1 MQQPSADHDVL
12 ILGGGLAGLTLAL
25 QLRQR
30 FPDIDVLVLERR
42 AHPVPHAAHKVGES
56 SVEIGAHYFEH
67 VLGLQAHLMGAQLKK
82 FGFRFFFSDG
92 RRDIE
97 NVTEIGVS
105 QALPVPS
112 WQIDRGIFEN
122 FLAQEAQAR
131 GVRFIDQASVRQ
143 LHMADTADPGATHS
157 GEPHAVSW
165 QRAGSDTVQRSS
177 GRWLVDA
184 SGRTAL
190 IKRHLGLEQDNAHAA
205 HAVWFRVSDRIT
217 VDDWSADPAW
227 RARTLTPTR
236 WLSTN
241 HLVGE
246 GYWVWLIPLASGS
259 HSVGI
264 VADPAYHR
272 LDSMNTFE
280 RAMAWLQTHQP
291 RLFDALDAML
301 TPAPAKL
308 QDFAFFRRFSH
319 DCKQV
324 FSAQRWALAGESG
337 RFLDPFYSPGSD
349 FIAIGNTYITE
360 LIARDRAGKSLAAHA
375 HVYEQAFKSFYDST
389 LALYT
394 GQYGLFAD
402 PEVLPHKVI
411 WDYSYYWGVLSQLF
425 FQGRLADL
433 AALSHLRSELAH
445 CQSLNLAVQ
454 DFLRAWGGVSQRR
467 NPAVMLD
474 QASMPWFKALN
485 GSLLDTLDDA
495 GFRARIRESTVMLT
509 ALAQE
514 LLQRGRSEQP
524 ELDGSALGQAIMQ
537 ARGDGVATGV
547 GGSGVGSGDAQ
558 RPGGMLFPAH
568 VPAAVCAE
576 AATA

>member
-1 MQQPSADHDVL
+1 MQPPVHADHDVL

-30 FPDIDVLVLERR
+30 FPDIDILVLERR

-67 VLGLQAHLMGAQLKK
+67 VLGLQAHLMQAQLKK

-92 RRDIE
+92 RRDID

-105 QALPVPS
+105 HALPVPS

-122 FLAQEAQAR
+122 FLGKEALAR
-131 GVRFIDQASVRQ
+131 GIRFVDEASVRQ
-143 LHMADTADPGATHS
+143 LHLGEGT
-157 GEPHAVSW
+157 EPHAVSW
-165 QRAGSDTVQRSS
+165 QRAGSDAVQRSS
-177 GRWLVDA
+177 ARWLVDA
-184 SGRTAL
+184 SGRAAL
-190 IKRHLGLEQDNAHAA
+190 LKRHLKLEQNNAHAA
-205 HAVWFRVSDRIT
+205 HAVWFRVAEHIK
-217 VDDWSADPAW
+217 VDDWSSNPAW
-227 RARTLTPTR
+227 KARTVTPTR

-264 VADPAYHR
+264 VADPAFHPLER
-272 LDSMNTFE
+272 MNTFE
-280 RAMAWLQTHQP
+280 RAMEWFQQHQP
-291 RLFDALDAML
+291 RLFDALHAMV
-301 TPAPAKL
+301 TPAPQKL

-324 FSAQRWALAGESG
+324 FSSHRWAIAGEAG

-360 LIARDRAGKSLAAHA
+360 LIARDRAGQPLGAHA
-375 HVYEQAFKSFYDST
+375 QVYEQAFKSFYDST
-389 LALYT
+389 LALYVN
-394 GQYGLFAD
+394 QYGLFAD

-411 WDYSYYWGVLSQLF
+411 WDYSYYWGILSQLF

-433 AALSHLRSELAH
+433 AVLSHLRDEFAH
-445 CQSLNLAVQ
+445 CQRLNLAVQ
-454 DFLRAWGGVSQRR
+454 AFLHAWGDSSARR

-495 GFRARIRESTVMLT
+495 GFRQRIRNNTAMLN
-509 ALAQE
+509 ALAQQ
-514 LLQRGRSEQP
+514 LLERGCGEHPQ
-524 ELDGSALGQAIMQ
+524 LDGTALREAIGALPGAANAPGQAF
-537 ARGDGVATGV
+537 
-547 GGSGVGSGDAQ
+547 GS
-558 RPGGMLFPAH
+558 MLFPDSAL
-568 VPAAVCAE
+568 A
-576 AATA
+576 

>member
-1 MQQPSADHDVL
+1 MQQATADHDVL

-30 FPDIDVLVLERR
+30 FPDISIQVLERR

-67 VLGLQAHLMGAQLKK
+67 VLGLQAHLMDAQLKK

-105 QALPVPS
+105 HALPVPS

-122 FLAQEAQAR
+122 FLAQEALAR
-131 GVRFIDQASVRQ
+131 GIGFIDQASVRQ
-143 LHMADTADPGATHS
+143 LHLAEGA
-157 GEPHAVSW
+157 GRDDAPHAVSW
-165 QRAGSDTVQRSS
+165 QRAGSANGQGNNTEPELRRSS
-177 GRWLVDA
+177 ARWLVDA
-184 SGRTAL
+184 SGRAAL
-190 IKRHLGLEQDNAHAA
+190 LKRHLKLEQDNAHAA
-205 HAVWFRVSDRIT
+205 HAVWFRVADHIR
-217 VDDWSADPAW
+217 VDDWSNDPAW
-227 RARTLTPTR
+227 KARTVTPKR

-264 VADPAYHR
+264 VADPAYHP
-272 LDSMNTFE
+272 LDRMNTFE
-280 RAMAWLQTHQP
+280 RAMDWFKQHQP
-291 RLFDALDAML
+291 RLFDALDAL
-301 TPAPAKL
+301 VTPAPQKL

-324 FSAQRWALAGESG
+324 FSAQRWAIAGEAG

-360 LIARDRAGKSLAAHA
+360 LIARDRAGQPLGAHA

-389 LALYT
+389 LALYVN
-394 GQYGLFAD
+394 QYGLFAD

-425 FQGRLADL
+425 FQNRLADL
-433 AALSHLRSELAH
+433 AALSHLRDDLAH
-445 CQSLNLAVQ
+445 CQRLNLAVQ
-454 DFLRAWGGVSQRR
+454 AFLHAWGGVSARR

-485 GSLLDTLDDA
+485 GSLLDVLDDA
-495 GFRARIRESTVMLT
+495 GFRSRIRASTAMLT

-514 LLQRGRSEQP
+514 LLDRGCSEHPQ
-524 ELDGSALGQAIMQ
+524 LDGSALREAIAAAGGAEAADASGQPFG
-537 ARGDGVATGV
+537 R
-547 GGSGVGSGDAQ
+547 
-558 RPGGMLFPAH
+558 MLFPAAA
-568 VPAAVCAE
+568 PAAE
-576 AATA
+576 AALA

>member
-30 FPDIDVLVLERR
+30 FPDIDMLVLERR

-67 VLGLQAHLMGAQLKK
+67 VLGLQAHLVGAQLKK

-105 QALPVPS
+105 HAMPVPS

-122 FLAQEAQAR
+122 FLAVEAQVR

-143 LHMADTADPGATHS
+143 LHMGDNGAA
-157 GEPHAVSW
+157 HAVSW
-165 QRAGSDTVQRSS
+165 QRAGSDAVQRST

-184 SGRTAL
+184 SGRAAL
-190 IKRHLGLEQDNAHAA
+190 LKRHLGLAQDNAHAA
-205 HAVWFRVSDRIT
+205 HAVWFRVSEHIR
-217 VDDWSADPAW
+217 VDDWSDDPAW
-227 RARTLTPTR
+227 KARTVTPTR

-264 VADPAYHR
+264 VADPAFHP
-272 LDSMNTFE
+272 LDSMNTFQ
-280 RAMAWLQTHQP
+280 RAMAWLATHQP
-291 RLFDALDAML
+291 RLFDALDAMV
-301 TPAPAKL
+301 TPAPQKL

-360 LIARDRAGKSLAAHA
+360 LIARDRAGQPLAAHA

-433 AALSHLRSELAH
+433 SALSNLRDELAH
-445 CQSLNLAVQ
+445 CQRLNLAVQ
-454 DFLRAWGGVSQRR
+454 DFLRAWGSVSQRR

-495 GFRARIRESTVMLT
+495 GFRARIRESTAMLA

-514 LLQRGRSEQP
+514 LLERGCGEHPQ
-524 ELDGSALGQAIMQ
+524 LDGSALRDAI
-537 ARGDGVATGV
+537 AH
-547 GGSGVGSGDAQ
+547 GSGLQAAHPHVG
-558 RPGGMLFPAH
+558 RMLFPAPA
-568 VPAAVCAE
+568 PAAEPAPAPAE
-576 AATA
+576 AETA